1 MNIQDINKLI
11 DIVSKEIYDNKIHT
25 KMILTNQFE
34 TKELKFS
41 IEEYYIPN
49 SSIKL
54 ICIRYCDEPSMKVEQ
69 YFDTVRPKDAKLTY
83 EEARKRMS
91 ENLAKDFIDKILS
104 ELIVQVKLAWS
115 DKRVEDLLNEIE
127 GD

>member
-25 KMILTNQFE
+25 KMILINQSE

-54 ICIRYCDEPSMKVEQ
+54 ICVRYCDEPAMKVEQ
-69 YFDTVRPKDAKLTY
+69 YFDTVVPKDAKLTY
-83 EEARKRMS
+83 EEARKQMS
-91 ENLAKDFIDKILS
+91 EILAKDFIDKILS
-104 ELIVQVKLAWS
+104 RLVVQVALAWS

-127 GD
+127 G

>member
-11 DIVSKEIYDNKIHT
+11 DIVSKAIYDNKIGT
-25 KMILTNQFE
+25 EMTLTNQSE

-54 ICIRYCDEPSMKVEQ
+54 ICIRYYDEPSMKVEQ
-69 YFDTVRPKDAKLTY
+69 YFDTVPPKDAKLTY
-83 EEARKRMS
+83 EEARKQMS
-91 ENLAKDFIDKILS
+91 ESLAKDFIDKILS
-104 ELIVQVKLAWS
+104 KLVIQVALAWS
-115 DKRVEDLLNEIE
+115 DKRVEDLLNEI
-127 GD
+127 

>member
-11 DIVSKEIYDNKIHT
+11 DIVSKAIYDNKIGT
-25 KMILTNQFE
+25 EMTLTNQSE

-54 ICIRYCDEPSMKVEQ
+54 ICIRYYDEPSMKVEQ
-69 YFDTVRPKDAKLTY
+69 YFDTVPPKDAKLTY
-83 EEARKRMS
+83 KEARKQMS
-91 ENLAKDFIDKILS
+91 KILAKDFIDKILS
-104 ELIVQVKLAWS
+104 KLVIHVKLAWS
-115 DKRVEDLLNEIE
+115 DKRVEDLLNEI
-127 GD
+127 

>member
-11 DIVSKEIYDNKIHT
+11 DIVSRAIYDNKIST
-25 KMILTNQFE
+25 EMILTNQSE

-41 IEEYYIPN
+41 IDE
-49 SSIKL
+49 SSIPGTSINH
-54 ICIRYCDEPSMKVEQ
+54 ICIRYCDDQSMRIGVC
-69 YFDTVRPKDAKLTY
+69 FDTVPPKDAKLTY
-83 EEARKRMS
+83 EEARKQMS

-104 ELIVQVKLAWS
+104 KLVIQVKLAWS

-127 GD
+127 G

>member
-11 DIVSKEIYDNKIHT
+11 DILSKAIYDNKFST
-25 KMILTNQFE
+25 EMILTNQSE

-41 IEEYYIPN
+41 IME
-49 SSIKL
+49 SSIPKTSINN
-54 ICIRYCDEPSMKVEQ
+54 ICIRYCDDPSIRIGVC
-69 YFDTVRPKDAKLTY
+69 FDTVPPKDAKLTY
-83 EEARKRMS
+83 KEARKQMS

-104 ELIVQVKLAWS
+104 RLDIQVKLAWS

-127 GD
+127 G